1 MLQAFVLMLLYPSH
15 LETEGSGSG
24 GWHLDAA
31 DEKAVNDLFGSSSA
45 AVFASI
51 NMLFF
56 GVSSLQ
62 SVVLYCTH

>member
-1 MLQAFVLMLLYPSH
+1 MLLYPSH

-51 NMLFF
+51 SMLFF
-56 GVSSLQ
+56 GVSCTAASCC
-62 SVVLYCTH
+62 VVVYSMYQ

>member
-1 MLQAFVLMLLYPSH
+1 MLLYPSH

-31 DEKAVNDLFGSSSA
+31 DEKAVNELFGSSSA

-56 GVSSLQ
+56 GVSYFSHMLCMYLD
-62 SVVLYCTH
+62 SR